1 MINFKS
7 LTLSLLCLSLLIS
20 CQSGGTKMSQEV
32 EAQIVKQK
40 VDIQRFMGDWFVIAS
55 IPTPFETGVYNGLER
70 YKWNQEDERIEISFL
85 YNHKS
90 FEGKVKEITQKGWV
104 QESGQG
110 AYWKVQ
116 PFWPLKFG
124 YLILAVSENY
134 DWTVIGVPDKSYA
147 WIMAREHEMSSE
159 SFAEA
164 RKRLEELGYAMK
176 KLKRVP
182 QNGKK
187 PVK

>member
-1 MINFKS
+1 MTDDIR
-7 LTLSLLCLSLLIS
+7 T
-20 CQSGGTKMSQEV
+20 
-32 EAQIVKQK
+32 QIVDRP
-40 VDIQRFMGDWFVIAS
+40 VEIERFMGDWFVIAS

-70 YKWNQEDERIEISFL
+70 YKWNAKDQRIEISFL

-90 FEGKVKEITQKGWV
+90 FDGKVKEITQKGWV
-104 QESGQG
+104 QNTGGG

-124 YLILAVSENY
+124 YLVLSVAEDYS
-134 DWTVIGVPDKSYA
+134 WTVIGVPDKSYA
-147 WIMAREHEMSSE
+147 WIMARGHEMDEISYE
-159 SFAEA
+159 KA
-164 RKRLEELGYAMK
+164 RKRLRELGYPMK